1 MLNFPGSFQVYVI
14 TSSISWPVTP
24 SLYNNLKLVRQH
36 IPCYNE
42 KKNFAKTAFTL
53 SAYEIEITTS
63 DKSDAGMTQNVWVI
77 LEGEQRASKEI
88 VLENS
93 AKTKA
98 FRR

>member
-1 MLNFPGSFQVYVI
+1 MYVI
-14 TSSISWPVTP
+14 TSSISWSVKR
-24 SLYNNLKLVRQH
+24 SLYNSLKLVQQL
-36 IPCYNE
+36 IPFYSE
-42 KKNFAKTAFTL
+42 KKNFAKTALAL

-77 LEGEQRASKEI
+77 LEGEQRASKELI
-88 VLENS
+88 LENS